1 MKKVVLIFILLSSTS
16 LWSESRVGTYD
27 CSRIGDYGEEF
38 ATISLPPVKAKIGG
52 TFALNSLPLDIYSV
66 SDLRIFGNKKN
77 KDGVVILNVLLFQA
91 VSSLIVETYGE
102 DGTTIEQKTS
112 KVYNCKFRMW
122 KN

>member
-38 ATISLPPVKAKIGG
+38 TTISLPPVKAKIGG
-52 TFALNSLPLDIYSV
+52 AFALNSLPLDIYDV

-77 KDGVVILNVLLFQA
+77 KDGVVILNVILFQA
-91 VSSLIVETYGE
+91 VSALLVDLYDD
-102 DGTTIEQKTS
+102 DGTTLKSS
-112 KVYNCKFRMW
+112 KRYNCKFRMW